1 MNSPLLLHHLQITMW
16 TNCGKIYIYIYI
28 YMNIVDLV
36 VILILL
42 KENVWKKYMP

>member
-1 MNSPLLLHHLQITMW
+1 MNSPLLLHHLQITMRQ
-16 TNCGKIYIYIYI
+16 IMAIYIYI

-42 KENVWKKYMP
+42 KESVWKKYIP

>member
-1 MNSPLLLHHLQITMW
+1 MNSPLLLHHLQIIMR
-16 TNCGKIYIYIYI
+16 TNYGNIYI

-42 KENVWKKYMP
+42 KESVWKKYIA

>member
-1 MNSPLLLHHLQITMW
+1 MNSPLLLHHLQITMR
-16 TNCGKIYIYIYI
+16 TNYGNIYIYI

-42 KENVWKKYMP
+42 KESVWKKYIP